1 MKSLLRGLLVLAVV
15 WMTALPMRAAAEP
28 VLKAEAVAG
37 FGGYAKA
44 GKWVPAEVTI
54 QNDGAE
60 FEGVIR
66 FLMSAS
72 MGGQGFHKGIYDTP
86 VVVPAGSTKRVQLAL
101 PLTEGGIDPTL
112 KLMVGDE
119 VISEIPFQLETAGE
133 LMVIGVLGVEPSELT
148 GLAGKVIGGRKVR
161 LVQLDSAH
169 LPSDPLLLEN
179 LDGVLLDRFAYSE
192 LPEPQRLA
200 LQGWVEQGGVLIAA
214 AGPEANRLEGL
225 SPWISL
231 PITGLQ
237 TVQVP
242 GVGIGPLSQVE
253 ARGGWQVERAAGA
266 QPLALRLEKGR
277 GSVHLLTF
285 DPALEP
291 FASWQGLP
299 DVLAPM
305 LPSLDAA
312 MGGGMPMGPMGKA
325 NMVLI
330 DSLHQFPVREIP
342 SAKPLLIL
350 LGIYALVLGP
360 VHLLLLRGFRRVG
373 WALLTLP
380 ILISA
385 GGVGA
390 WAFTKKANASDI
402 MATAVAVLE
411 GQPGGGSMRIN
422 MLAGLFMPPGSKH
435 RIAMG
440 DALLSPVPL
449 TYFMIRPDRQGALP
463 DLETTFA
470 GGREAQLKPREE
482 WGMQAVAAEAVAP
495 AGGHVSG
502 VLTLDTQ
509 MLKGTLTNHLPFA
522 LKGVLVATGTSFV
535 NVGDVGPGETV
546 DVQLMA
552 SAFAQQW
559 GGDNPLAE
567 VIGRAYQFAGSPN
580 PTPEE
585 YKLMRR
591 QQMGWA
597 AANVVSWARSG
608 KQPPAVL
615 IGWTEESAL
624 PLTVDGRKL
633 EVPGMS
639 LYAQPLSVVVS
650 DGEFTLPS
658 SMVSGRL
665 VEMSGVVQGGLLRP
679 GWSMGKG
686 EAAVLE
692 FDVPSDLV
700 KRVKEIEVK
709 VPSLG
714 GMPNGQNPVE
724 LSIFRW
730 TDSTWH
736 PVNDGEA
743 IADPAFISPTG
754 TVRAKVVQVTF
765 ERMPLGQ
772 PGLTVRGKGV
782 TP

>member
-1 MKSLLRGLLVLAVV
+1 MKTLLRGLLVLAVM
-15 WMTALPMRAAAEP
+15 WMTALPLHAAAEP

-66 FLMSAS
+66 FLMSTS
-72 MGGQGFHKGIYDTP
+72 FGGQGLHKGIYDTP

-112 KLMVGDE
+112 KLMVGGE
-119 VISEIPFQLETAGE
+119 TVAEIPFQLEVAGE
-133 LMVIGVLGVEPSELT
+133 LLVLGVLGVEPSELT
-148 GLAGKVIGGRKVR
+148 GLAGKVVGGRKVR

-169 LPSDPLLLEN
+169 LPDDPLLWEN
-179 LDGVLLDRFAYSE
+179 LDGVLLDRFAYGE

-214 AGPEANRLEGL
+214 AGPEAARLQGL
-225 SPWISL
+225 SPWITVPVS
-231 PITGLQ
+231 GLQ
-237 TVQVP
+237 NVQVP
-242 GVGIGPLSQVE
+242 GLGPAPLSQVE
-253 ARGGWQVERAAGA
+253 TKGGWQVEHAAGGV
-266 QPLALRLEKGR
+266 PLALRLEKGR
-277 GSVHLLTF
+277 GAVHLLTF

-299 DVLAPM
+299 GVLAPM
-305 LPSLDAA
+305 LPSIDVV
-312 MGGGMPMGPMGKA
+312 MGNGMPMGPFTKA
-325 NMVLI
+325 NMALI

-350 LGIYALVLGP
+350 IGVYALVLGP
-360 VHLLLLRGFRRVG
+360 IHLLLLRGFRRVG

-390 WAFTKKANASDI
+390 WAFTRKANASDI
-402 MATAVAVLE
+402 MASTVAVLE

-435 RIAMG
+435 RIAIG
-440 DALLSPVPL
+440 DALLSPVPP
-449 TYFMIRPDRQGALP
+449 TYFMARPDGNGMLP
-463 DLETTFA
+463 ELETTFA
-470 GGREAQLKPREE
+470 GGREARLNPRQE
-482 WGMQAVAAEAVAP
+482 WGMQAVSAEAVAP
-495 AGGHVSG
+495 VGGHVSG
-502 VLTLDTQ
+502 VLTIDTQ
-509 MLKGTLTNHLPFA
+509 RMTGTLTNHLPFA
-522 LKGVLVATGTSFV
+522 LKGVLVASGTSFV
-535 NVGDVGPGETV
+535 NVGEVGPGETV

-585 YKLMRR
+585 YALMRR

-608 KQPPAVL
+608 SQPPAVL
-615 IGWTEESAL
+615 IGWTDEQAL

-633 EVPGMS
+633 QVPGMS
-639 LYAQPLSVVVS
+639 LYAQPLAVSVS
-650 DGEFTLPS
+650 SGDFTLPS
-658 SMVSGRL
+658 SMVTGRL
-665 VEMSGVVQGGLLRP
+665 VEMSGVAQNGALRP

-686 EAAVLE
+686 ESAVVE
-692 FDVPSDLV
+692 FDVPLDLV
-700 KRVKEIEVK
+700 GRVTEFEVK

-714 GMPNGQNPVE
+714 GMPNGQTPVE

-730 TDSTWH
+730 TDSTW
-736 PVNDGEA
+736 NKLEDGA
-743 IADPAFISPTG
+743 AVTDRAFISQTG
-754 TVRAKVVQVTF
+754 KVRARVVQATF

>member
-1 MKSLLRGLLVLAVV
+1 MKALLRGLLVLAVV
-15 WMTALPMRAAAEP
+15 WMTALPMQAAAEP
-28 VLKAEAVAG
+28 VLKAEAVTG

-66 FLMSAS
+66 FHMSTS
-72 MGGQGFHKGIYDTP
+72 LGGQGFHKGVYDTP

-101 PLTEGGIDPTL
+101 PLTEGGVDPAL
-112 KLMVGDE
+112 KLMAGDE
-119 VISEIPFQLETAGE
+119 VVMEIPFQLEVAGE

-148 GLAGKVIGGRKVR
+148 GLAGRVVGGRKVR
-161 LVQLDSAH
+161 LVQLDSAR

-179 LDGVLLDRFAYSE
+179 LDGVLMDRFAYGE

-200 LQGWVEQGGVLIAA
+200 LQGWVEHGGVLIAA

-225 SPWISL
+225 SSWIPL
-231 PITGLQ
+231 PITGLK
-237 TVQVP
+237 TLQVP
-242 GVGIGPLSQVE
+242 GVGTAPLSQVE
-253 ARGGWQVERAAGA
+253 ARGGWRVERAAGA
-266 QPLALRLEKGR
+266 QPLALRLDKGR

-291 FASWQGLP
+291 FASWPGLP

-305 LPSLDAA
+305 LPSLDAM

-325 NMVLI
+325 NMALI
-330 DSLHQFPVREIP
+330 DSLNQFPVREIP

-350 LGIYALVLGP
+350 LGVYALVLGP
-360 VHLLLLRGFRRVG
+360 VHFLLLRGFRRVG

-380 ILISA
+380 ILIGA

-390 WAFTKKANASDI
+390 WAYTKKANASDI
-402 MATAVAVLE
+402 MASAVAVLE

-422 MLAGLFMPPGSKH
+422 MMAGLFMPPGSKH
-435 RIAMG
+435 SIAIG
-440 DALLSPVPL
+440 DALLSPVPP
-449 TYFMIRPDRQGALP
+449 TYFMLRPDRQGALP
-463 DLETTFA
+463 DLQTTFA
-470 GGREAQLKPREE
+470 DGRVAHLTPREE
-482 WGMQAVAAEAVAP
+482 WGMQAVSAEAIAP
-495 AGGHVSG
+495 VGGHVSG

-509 MLKGTLTNHLPFA
+509 RMTGTLTNHLPFA
-522 LKGVLVATGTSFV
+522 LKGVLVATGNSFV
-535 NVGDVGPGETV
+535 SVGDVGPGESV
-546 DVQLMA
+546 DVQLMTFV
-552 SAFAQQW
+552 FAQQW

-585 YKLMRR
+585 WARMRR

-597 AANVVSWARSG
+597 AANVVSWARSA

-615 IGWTEESAL
+615 IGWTDEQAL

-633 EVPGMS
+633 DVPGMS

-650 DGEFTLPS
+650 DGDFTLPS
-658 SMVSGRL
+658 SMVTGRL
-665 VEMSGVVQGGLLRP
+665 VEMSGVAQGGMLRP

-686 EAAVLE
+686 ESALIE
-692 FDVPSDLV
+692 FDVPIDLLG
-700 KRVKEIEVK
+700 RITELEVK

-730 TDSTWH
+730 TDSTWNKLEDNA
-736 PVNDGEA
+736 VVTDRS
-743 IADPAFISPTG
+743 FISPTG
-754 TVRAKVVQVTF
+754 TVRVKVVQTTV

-772 PGLTVRGKGV
+772 PELTVRGKGV